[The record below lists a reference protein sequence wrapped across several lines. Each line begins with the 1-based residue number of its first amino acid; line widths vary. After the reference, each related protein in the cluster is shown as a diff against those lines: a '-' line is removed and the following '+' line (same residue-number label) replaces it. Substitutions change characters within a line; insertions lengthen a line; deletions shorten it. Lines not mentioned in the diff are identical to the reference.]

1 MTERHEAVAAPPR
14 SMTLHI
20 PVFMIVDGTF
30 ATPVVGDVL
39 TGPISF
45 RETDPTDPDA
55 ETIRAHLTPTDEDPR
70 VWSPPPGMPRRLW
83 SGVLR
88 GDGWTSGWT
97 GATPR
102 TGQVQISGHFHG
114 GFTYAAHGTVRGRIT
129 RARIVTER
137 HRQSS
142 DGQWVV
148 VPGFRSVREVAR
160 ADVVDH
166 RDRARHAG
174 VEHVDMDSEVIV
186 DLDLD
191 DVPPLPLRPSIVPG
205 AVSAAAGR
213 TWIVD
218 TELPLLVAIS
228 GDDAVTE
235 YLLPGRIGMPR
246 SIWAVPDGCWA
257 AGEDGTY
264 WTPVDGESVQVDDRG
279 IHAGAV
285 NGDTLLGCTGDSI
298 WRLYRPGSEP
308 VDLDI
313 TPAAGHVFSVVP
325 HENGFVAVV
334 KQYTRGDRGTRLVR
348 VSRSG
353 EVKVGPNL
361 TASPAEE
368 RRYRWQRDFFLAGD
382 PLRLV
387 SHVDIGVIEP
397 DLTVSD
403 DGERLGQRQ
412 FAGGTVGEFGWS
424 LGFLA
429 SGTPTP
435 DEVWPRPNRET
446 FDRATRML
454 RPPRKVLTLY
464 DPRTMAPLTSV
475 PMLGP
480 TPSVTVD
487 DAGTILVVARG
498 GLAAFPAS
506 IPVMTWPAIIDVAAL
521 LGAAR
526 AQKQSQ
532 DENESPVEAPG
543 RTPPDTTGRQQ

>member
-20 PVFMIVDGTF
+20 PVFMVVDGTF

-45 RETDPTDPDA
+45 RETDPTDPGA
-55 ETIRAHLTPTDEDPR
+55 VTIRAHLTPTDEDPR
-70 VWSPPPGMPRRLW
+70 VWSPPSGMPGRLW
-83 SGVLR
+83 SGFLR

-102 TGQVQISGHFHG
+102 TGQVEITGHFRG
-114 GFTYAAHGTVRGRIT
+114 GFTYAAHGIVRGRIT

-137 HRQSS
+137 HRQNSN
-142 DGQWVV
+142 GRWVV

-191 DVPPLPLRPSIVPG
+191 EVPPLQLRPSIVSG
-205 AVSAAAGR
+205 AVSAAAGI
-213 TWIVD
+213 TWVVD
-218 TELPLLVAIS
+218 TELPLLVAVS
-228 GDDAVTE
+228 GDDVVTE
-235 YLLPGRIGMPR
+235 YLLPGRIGVPR

-257 AGEDGTY
+257 TGEDGTY

-279 IHAGAV
+279 THAGAV
-285 NGDTLLGCTGDSI
+285 NGDTLLGCTGDST
-298 WRLYRPGSEP
+298 WRLYRPGSKP
-308 VDLDI
+308 VDLDV
-313 TPAAGHVFSVVP
+313 TPAAGHVFSVVA
-325 HENGFVAVV
+325 HDNGFVAVV
-334 KQYTRGDRGTRLVR
+334 KRSDVGTRLVR
-348 VSRSG
+348 VSLSG
-353 EVKVGPNL
+353 EVQVGPDL

-387 SHVDIGVIEP
+387 SHVDVGVIGP
-397 DLTVSD
+397 DLTIRD

-424 LGFLA
+424 LGFLG

-435 DEVWPRPNRET
+435 DEVWPLPNRET

-454 RPPRKVLTLY
+454 SRPPRKVLTLY

-475 PMLGP
+475 PMLEP

-487 DAGTILVVARG
+487 DAGTIFVVVKG

-506 IPVMTWPAIIDVAAL
+506 IPVLTWPALIDVAAL
-521 LGAAR
+521 LDAAR
-526 AQKQSQ
+526 AQKRSHE
-532 DENESPVEAPG
+532 DRDSSFEAPG
-543 RTPPDTTGRQQ
+543 RTPPDTTGRQR